1 MQTRRKKIS
10 RILKGVLVRRL
21 GARDED
27 ALALAINHNHSQ
39 VRLTTLV
46 LENGRKYATNPSFV
60 SQHSS
65 N

>member
-1 MQTRRKKIS
+1 MYS
-10 RILKGVLVRRL
+10 YGWL

-27 ALALAINHNHSQ
+27 ALELAINHNHSQ

-46 LENGRKYATNPSFV
+46 LKNGRKYATNPSFV